1 MSLEGLNVFLT
12 SFTARIVFLT
22 ISYPTDGEKVSE
34 EENSG
39 DEEDFNPEDDGETNS
54 GKRKQKQAKEAKSR

>member
-1 MSLEGLNVFLT
+1 MNDFLT
-12 SFTARIVFLT
+12 SIKACTIYFN

-54 GKRKQKQAKEAKSR
+54 GKRKQKQAKETKSR